1 MSLISMAVHDT
12 VENGRTAFTKRTLE
26 SLSET
31 VDWSKHR
38 LFIVD
43 NNSCEETK
51 TLLHAYCFGLKPAIE
66 HLSSNIGTAEAL
78 NLAWKHRQPGEHCI
92 KIDNDVVIHQSGW
105 VEQMKEAISRDQ
117 LIGQVGLKRKDCI
130 ESPHRNINDWYF
142 SELLML
148 PHEPGQRWIVVEKAN
163 HIMGTCVMHSS
174 ALLDKVGYLK
184 QPGLYGFDDCF
195 MSLRSQL
202 AGFYNVFLP
211 HIEIDHID
219 PGGTEYQK
227 WKEASAGMDMAKYNE
242 DVQRYKSGELSVYYN
257 PFDKVHPEYNN
268 GYTIITADQLP
279 TQ

>member
-1 MSLISMAVHDT
+1 MAVHDT
-12 VENGRTAFTKRTLE
+12 VENGRTAFTRRTLE
-26 SLSET
+26 SLSDT
-31 VDWSKHR
+31 VDFDKHR

-43 NNSCEETK
+43 NGSCEETI
-51 TLLHAYCFGLKPAIE
+51 TLLHSYCFGLKPAIE
-66 HLSSNIGTAEAL
+66 HIHHNIGTAEAL
-78 NLAWKHRQPGEHCI
+78 NRAWLHRTPGEHCI

-105 VEQMKEAISRDQ
+105 VEQLEEAIARDP

-130 ESPHRNINDWYF
+130 ESPHRDLNDWYH
-142 SELLML
+142 SELIML
-148 PHEPGQRWIVVEKAN
+148 PHEPGQRWIVAERAN

-195 MSLRSQL
+195 MSLRSQI

-227 WKEASAGMDMAKYNE
+227 WKEASAGKDMAQYNE

-257 PFDKVHPEYNN
+257 PFK
-268 GYTIITADQLP
+268 
-279 TQ
+279 

>member
-12 VENGRTAFTKRTLE
+12 VENGRAAFTRRTLE

-31 VDWSKHR
+31 VDWKKHR
-38 LFIVD
+38 LFITD
-43 NNSCEETK
+43 NDSCKETK
-51 TLLHAYCFGLKPAIE
+51 TLLNSDCFGLRFHPIA
-66 HLSSNIGTAEAL
+66 LPRNIGTAEAL

-105 VEQMKEAISRDQ
+105 VEQMEEAIQRDPS
-117 LIGQVGLKRKDCI
+117 IGQVGLKRKDCI
-130 ESPHRNINDWYF
+130 ESPHRDLNDWYH
-142 SELLML
+142 SELVML
-148 PHEPGQRWIVVEKAN
+148 PHQPGQRWIVAEEAN

-195 MSLRSQL
+195 MSLRSQI
-202 AGFYNVFLP
+202 AGFKNVFLP
-211 HIEIDHID
+211 HIDIDHID

-227 WKEASAGMDMAKYNE
+227 WKEASAGKDMAQYDK

-257 PFDKVHPEYNN
+257 PFV
-268 GYTIITADQLP
+268 
-279 TQ
+279 

>member
-1 MSLISMAVHDT
+1 MALISMAVHDT
-12 VENGRTAFTKRTLE
+12 VENGRTAFTRRTLE
-26 SLSET
+26 SLSDT
-31 VDWSKHR
+31 VDFTKHR

-51 TLLHAYCFGLKPAIE
+51 TLLHLYCFGLKPSIITNDK
-66 HLSSNIGTAEAL
+66 NIGTAEAL
-78 NLAWKHRQPGEHCI
+78 NLAWKNRQPGEHCI

-105 VEQMKEAISRDQ
+105 VEQMEQAIERD
-117 LIGQVGLKRKDCI
+117 LRIGQVGLKRKDCI
-130 ESPHRNINDWYF
+130 ESPHRAINDWYH
-142 SELLML
+142 SELVML

-202 AGFYNVFLP
+202 AGFYNCFLP

-219 PGGTEYQK
+219 PGGTDYQK
-227 WKEASAGMDMAKYNE
+227 WKEASAGKDMAQYNE

-257 PFDKVHPEYNN
+257 PFK
-268 GYTIITADQLP
+268 
-279 TQ
+279 